1 MLSADVLYDNVP
13 FPDIVGR
20 ENVREFHAGFGVGT
34 DFTVEATRI
43 AAAEDVLLNERI
55 RTPTLCLF
63 NKRPFNAHRRR
74 QQRSWPFMALNCS
87 TTRARN
93 IDQKTLPQ
101 VEC

>member
-63 NKRPFNAHRRR
+63 NKRPFNAHRR
-74 QQRSWPFMALNCS
+74 QQRSWL
-87 TTRARN
+87 
-93 IDQKTLPQ
+93 
-101 VEC
+101 

>member
-63 NKRPFNAHRRR
+63 NKRPRLLKNGCLRGDWKRD
-74 QQRSWPFMALNCS
+74 SV
-87 TTRARN
+87 
-93 IDQKTLPQ
+93 LPGGK
-101 VEC
+101 E